1 MNVFTTIWSKFD
13 KKAKGFISHDEL
25 EKIIDLLIYEE
36 SELLVDARIQ
46 MMEGELDKYTFE
58 N

>member
-1 MNVFTTIWSKFD
+1 LNVFTAIWSQFD
-13 KKAKGFISHDEL
+13 KKAKGFISHNEL

-36 SELLVDARIQ
+36 SELLLNARIE
-46 MMEGELDKYTFE
+46 MAEGELDKYTFE